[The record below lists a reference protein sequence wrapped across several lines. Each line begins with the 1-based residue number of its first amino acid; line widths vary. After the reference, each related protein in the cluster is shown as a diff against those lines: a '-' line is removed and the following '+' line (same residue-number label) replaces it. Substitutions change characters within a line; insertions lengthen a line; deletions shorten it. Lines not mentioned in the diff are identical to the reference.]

1 MFELI
6 AKIFCAV
13 EIARTSAVGGNR
25 HCVFCSFLGDFHVT
39 LFLGMTFGAVA
50 ITAMPFE
57 QFIRSIAVRKS
68 FDLFGG
74 NLDKSEFCK
83 VVNAHCA

>member
-25 HCVFCSFLGDFHVT
+25 HCVFRSFLGDSHVT

-68 FDLFGG
+68 FDLFGC
-74 NLDKSEFCK
+74 DFHKSEFCK